1 MAEISLRKFALFTL
15 FISAIF
21 FAFANG
27 RMHNDDVQTLKYRI
41 VLATLFQNPLF
52 CVKLILNFI
61 EFLFL

>member
-41 VLATLFQNPLF
+41 VLATLFQIPCF
-52 CVKLILNFI
+52 A
-61 EFLFL
+61 